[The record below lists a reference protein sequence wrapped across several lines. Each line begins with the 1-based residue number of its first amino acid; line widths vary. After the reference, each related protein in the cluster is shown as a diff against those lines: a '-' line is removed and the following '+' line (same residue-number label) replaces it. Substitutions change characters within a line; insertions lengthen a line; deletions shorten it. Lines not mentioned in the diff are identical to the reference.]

1 MADETAPK
9 KKRRPARRPKASQSK
24 AGDVTPKEK
33 KASKPASEKDSAAPF
48 DPMASLRALP
58 ASTSRIVEQAASIL
72 EEEIAAGIVAAKR
85 VEERFVDVGKV
96 RGKDPKEVM
105 QRFRHDAHEV
115 LDILVDMV
123 NIATN
128 SLGDLTQRVI
138 TISEGQ
144 STAQGRKKQTAA
156 SGGVPALNVEQP
168 VKAGQAVE
176 IPLTLENGS
185 DSPTEEFGFYSS
197 DLLNPTGEVISAGN
211 ISFQPKAVTI
221 GSHGSAPVTVVI
233 SIPEGASPGVYSGLV
248 QATKLEL
255 LRAVLTVR
263 VE

>member
-1 MADETAPK
+1 MADEIAPK
-9 KKRRPARRPKASQSK
+9 RKKRTTRPPRASQSK
-24 AGDVTPKEK
+24 AGDAAPAEK
-33 KASKPASEKDSAAPF
+33 PASKPASDGDSAQSF
-48 DPMASLRALP
+48 DPLATLRALP

-85 VEERFVDVGKV
+85 VEGRFVDVGKM
-96 RGKDPKEVM
+96 RGKDTQEVM

-138 TISEGQ
+138 TITSGQ
-144 STAQGRKKQTAA
+144 PTAPGRKNQLA
-156 SGGVPALNVEQP
+156 SPGGIPTLNVDQP

-176 IPLTLENGS
+176 IPLTLENGG

-197 DLLNPTGEVISAGN
+197 DLLNATGDHIGAGQ

-221 GSHGSAPVTVVI
+221 DSHSSTPVTVVV
-233 SIPEGASPGVYSGLV
+233 SIPEGTIPGVYSGLV

-255 LRAVLTVR
+255 LRAVLTIR

>member
-1 MADETAPK
+1 MVSKEKPAPK
-9 KKRRPARRPKASQSK
+9 P
-24 AGDVTPKEK
+24 
-33 KASKPASEKDSAAPF
+33 ASKPAPKPAPEEDSTQSF
-48 DPMASLRALP
+48 DPIAALRSLP

-85 VEERFVDVGKV
+85 VEERFVDVGKI
-96 RGKDPKEVM
+96 RSKDPEEVM
-105 QRFRHDAHEV
+105 QRFRRDAHEV

-123 NIATN
+123 NLATN

-138 TISEGQ
+138 TISQGQ
-144 STAQGRKKQTAA
+144 PGAPGRKSQPA
-156 SGGVPALNVEQP
+156 SPGGIPALNVDKP

-176 IPLTLENGS
+176 IPLTLENGG
-185 DSPTEEFGFYSS
+185 DNPTEEFGFYSS
-197 DLLNPTGEVISAGN
+197 DLLNAAGEHISAGN
-211 ISFQPKAVTI
+211 ISFQPKVVTI
-221 GSHGSAPVTVVI
+221 ESHGSTPVTVVVTV
-233 SIPEGASPGVYSGLV
+233 PKGASPGVYSGLV

>member
-1 MADETAPK
+1 
-9 KKRRPARRPKASQSK
+9 
-24 AGDVTPKEK
+24 
-33 KASKPASEKDSAAPF
+33 
-48 DPMASLRALP
+48 
-58 ASTSRIVEQAASIL
+58 VEQAASIL

-123 NIATN
+123 NLATN
-128 SLGDLTQRVI
+128 SLGEVTQRVI
-138 TISEGQ
+138 TITEGQ
-144 STAQGRKKQTAA
+144 PTVQGRKSQP
-156 SGGVPALNVEQP
+156 SSPGGVPTLNVEQP

-176 IPLTLENGS
+176 IPLTLENGG

-197 DLLNPTGEVISAGN
+197 DLLNATGEHISAEQ

-221 GSHGSAPVTVVI
+221 DPHGSTPVTVVI

>member
-1 MADETAPK
+1 MVHDEKPAPEPAPK
-9 KKRRPARRPKASQSK
+9 PAPEGDSTQS
-24 AGDVTPKEK
+24 
-33 KASKPASEKDSAAPF
+33 F
-48 DPMASLRALP
+48 DPIAALRSLP

-72 EEEIAAGIVAAKR
+72 EEEIAAGIVTAKR
-85 VEERFVDVGKV
+85 VEERFVDIGKV

-128 SLGDLTQRVI
+128 SLGDLSQRVI
-138 TISEGQ
+138 TITGGQ
-144 STAQGRKKQTAA
+144 PTSQGRKNQPA
-156 SGGVPALNVEQP
+156 SAGGVPALNVEQP

-176 IPLTLENGS
+176 IPLTLENGG
-185 DSPTEEFGFYSS
+185 DSPTEKFGFYSS
-197 DLLNPTGEVISAGN
+197 DLLNSTGEIIRSGN
-211 ISFQPKAVTI
+211 ISFQPNAVTI
-221 GSHGSAPVTVVI
+221 DSHGSTPVTVIV
-233 SIPEGASPGVYSGLV
+233 SIPEGTSPGVYSGLV

-255 LRAVLTVR
+255 LRAVLSVR